1 MFVSC
6 KIAFPPHCFQI
17 LPIWLQKTIPNS
29 DRNIPI
35 LRHFTWNEFYKIQK
49 NLIRFHE
56 IIVNSIILYL
66 LLCSTFKRSSFFC
79 TLQLLEK
86 LREINW
92 QVLIDIFVSHC
103 LCSQIRSNIAFAEC
117 RCHGNWFHEIF
128 WQARFKWYFAL
139 QYIFPFRPTK
149 LVIHR
154 RKRRK
159 RIWRFSA
166 EVNYWNC
173 FTFTTWFY
181 KLISQ
186 NISILTVFG
195 MSKTSLY
202 YPQLFWLILEEE
214 PNWKNFKTLPDA
226 SLFRDEIT
234 KPLTPF

>member
-1 MFVSC
+1 MVTVC
-6 KIAFPPHCFQI
+6 
-17 LPIWLQKTIPNS
+17 
-29 DRNIPI
+29 
-35 LRHFTWNEFYKIQK
+35 
-49 NLIRFHE
+49 
-56 IIVNSIILYL
+56 
-66 LLCSTFKRSSFFC
+66 
-79 TLQLLEK
+79 
-86 LREINW
+86 
-92 QVLIDIFVSHC
+92 
-103 LCSQIRSNIAFAEC
+103 
-117 RCHGNWFHEIF
+117 
-128 WQARFKWYFAL
+128 AL

-226 SLFRDEIT
+226 TCFLKMNHETSFFF
-234 KPLTPF
+234 LTESRTLTSVNSSYIVHLTQLIHLLDFSEHMILM